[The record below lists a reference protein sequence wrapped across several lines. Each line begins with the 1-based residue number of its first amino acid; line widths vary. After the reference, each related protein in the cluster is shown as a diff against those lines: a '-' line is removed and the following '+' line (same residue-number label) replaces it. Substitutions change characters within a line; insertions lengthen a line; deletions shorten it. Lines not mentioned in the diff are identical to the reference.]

1 MVRASGID
9 GYSSIIIVNII
20 IPVINYNP
28 YGEWL
33 TKLYFLS
40 DNNPFY
46 TDDWCVVML
55 LQGVCFKFLKRF
67 EEAER
72 CFQGIIDRLWNI
84 LNLLILAPGWLL
96 SFLLKSRLFINTVF
110 QGINT
115 LLLGT
120 SPSPHSAGHK
130 RCNMIIMWF
139 LQLRW
144 SWGCSIFWW
153 RRWMRQKGNWILPSE
168 CS

>member
-1 MVRASGID
+1 MM
-9 GYSSIIIVNII
+9 
-20 IPVINYNP
+20 
-28 YGEWL
+28 
-33 TKLYFLS
+33 KLYTLP

-72 CFQGIIDRLWNI
+72 CFQGVIDRLWNI

-96 SFLLKSRLFINTVF
+96 SVLLKSRLFTNTVF
-110 QGINT
+110 QGINA

-120 SPSPHSAGHK
+120 FPSPPLCRSQEVQHDHYVVAAATMELGLLY
-130 RCNMIIMWF
+130 IMMEKIDEAER
-139 LQLRW
+139 QLDIAKW
-144 SWGCSIFWW
+144 VFKTCGW
-153 RRWMRQKGNWILPSE
+153 LVVP
-168 CS
+168 